1 MNEGMLVSDLQS
13 RDPPALHIWMI
24 SICHMDA
31 SPATHQPLI
40 AVIEVLDA
48 MEIVEVPKCRSMLS
62 IYFERVE
69 RFVAAR
75 VSCRFKRRER
85 SIAEPAEKCAGIVD
99 SNLFDFTGEIM
110 FPLFNERL
118 GHRHDFG
125 DRTIKP
131 HCRVNVMSEQ
141 IPGHPAASNLNIQPP

>member
-1 MNEGMLVSDLQS
+1 MNEGVFVSDLQS
-13 RDPPALHIWMI
+13 GHPPALHIWMI

-31 SPATHQPLI
+31 SPATDQPLI

-48 MEIVEVPKCRSMLS
+48 MEIVQVPKCGSMLS
-62 IYFERVE
+62 VDFERVE
-69 RFVAAR
+69 RLVAAR

-99 SNLFDFTGEIM
+99 SDLFDFTAEIM
-110 FPLFNERL
+110 FPLFYERL
-118 GHRHDFG
+118 GHCHDFG

-131 HCRVNVMSEQ
+131 HC
-141 IPGHPAASNLNIQPP
+141 